1 MNEIDKEKGKT
12 ERTNYL
18 EKLKEEFL
26 ELQKVIM
33 KELKADEVNAERVA
47 MLIRSQNEVYQRV
60 LQETRALSGDSPY
73 LK

>member
-33 KELKADEVNAERVA
+33 KELKAD
-47 MLIRSQNEVYQRV
+47 
-60 LQETRALSGDSPY
+60 
-73 LK
+73 